1 MRGEEDMV
9 VAFSDSAG
17 MTIMEI
23 GMAMLLMRTG
33 SAELDDFA
41 VEFARQFR
49 VPVEADDLRPCYIK
63 MLERGLIEP
72 HPSESPRVLMTTT
85 GDAVTF
91 AAFSGFV
98 RLVDPTGD
106 YFKASLVYALTTRR
120 TEEQDDD

>member
-1 MRGEEDMV
+1 
-9 VAFSDSAG
+9 
-17 MTIMEI
+17 
-23 GMAMLLMRTG
+23 
-33 SAELDDFA
+33 
-41 VEFARQFR
+41 
-49 VPVEADDLRPCYIK
+49 
-63 MLERGLIEP
+63 
-72 HPSESPRVLMTTT
+72 MTTT

>member
-1 MRGEEDMV
+1 MV

-33 SAELDDFA
+33 TAELDDFA
-41 VEFARQFR
+41 TEFARQFR

-72 HPSESPRVLMTTT
+72 HPSEAPRMLMTST

-98 RLVDPTGD
+98 RLLDPRGE